1 MLIVVLSTRGMH
13 VTNAN
18 ALDAIYAADMHP
30 HIQVTARA
38 DLGGGGTGVGP
49 PPPFPK
55 CPPPPF
61 FEEIIP
67 MKLNFI
73 IRLS

>member
-1 MLIVVLSTRGMH
+1 MH
-13 VTNAN
+13 SMP
-18 ALDAIYAADMHP
+18 YACTYP
-30 HIQVTARA
+30 GETARA
-38 DLGGGGTGVGP
+38 DLFRGGGQWVGP
-49 PPPFPK
+49 PPPLFQSG
-55 CPPPPF
+55 PPF

>member
-38 DLGGGGTGVGP
+38 DLGGGGTGGRSP
-49 PPPFPK
+49 PLFQSAPPL
-55 CPPPPF
+55 

>member
-1 MLIVVLSTRGMH
+1 MH
-13 VTNAN
+13 A
-18 ALDAIYAADMHP
+18 
-30 HIQVTARA
+30 HIQVRQQGRIY
-38 DLGGGGTGVGP
+38 LGGGGQWVGP
-49 PPPFPK
+49 PPPLFQSG
-55 CPPPPF
+55 PPF